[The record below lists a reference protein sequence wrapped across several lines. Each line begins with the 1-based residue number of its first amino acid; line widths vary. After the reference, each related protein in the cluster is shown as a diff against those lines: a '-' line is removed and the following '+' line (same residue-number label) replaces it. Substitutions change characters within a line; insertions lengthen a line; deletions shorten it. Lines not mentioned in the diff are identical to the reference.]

1 MATITFE
8 RIPAASRSVRPM
20 RLTRRGERVVAFG
33 AVVLTLVA
41 FYLVSVLVSGAVQA
55 SRTDSSVP
63 VATRTVTVAA
73 GDTLWQIA
81 VNAAPSADP
90 RAVIDRI
97 ERLNALT
104 PGATLQV
111 GQTLVVPVIE

>member
-81 VNAAPSADP
+81 VNAAPHH
-90 RAVIDRI
+90 
-97 ERLNALT
+97 
-104 PGATLQV
+104 LQIRELLS
-111 GQTLVVPVIE
+111 TELKDSMP